1 MTAIRASTPATALDP
16 YSRSPVAF
24 VLGLVAFISGF
35 TVIVA
40 GAVLPDLTSH
50 PVAVLATAANQAA
63 AAPIAVR
70 QDVARVPEDPHLLPA
85 SSDPSSTTRRSG
97 LITTQDHRN
106 AEQIA
111 PVRPG
116 PDIRGQ
122 SPRLSPCLKSNL
134 ERGTRAESAHLATI
148 PLRRDPREALITLA
162 AEQHGGPGPWS
173 GSCLMRRL
181 TVQDPGQADSDDR
194 IANAL
199 VAPAPVSSP
208 QRLTGPR

>member
-1 MTAIRASTPATALDP
+1 MTAIRPLAPATALDP

-50 PVAVLATAANQAA
+50 PFAVLTTAANQAA
-63 AAPIAVR
+63 TASIAVR
-70 QDVARVPEDPHLLPA
+70 QDAVRVTEDPHLLPA
-85 SSDPSSTTRRSG
+85 SSDLGSAARQAGPIR
-97 LITTQDHRN
+97 TQTHRN

-111 PVRPG
+111 PVRLG
-116 PDIRGQ
+116 LDIRGGV
-122 SPRLSPCLKSNL
+122 SRPSPCLKSDL

-148 PLRRDPREALITLA
+148 PLQRDPREALITLA
-162 AEQHGGPGPWS
+162 AEQHGGPGSWS

-199 VAPAPVSSP
+199 VAPAPVASP